1 MSYIIGLDHGNG
13 WVKAKTA
20 SNELTLPSYYAKL
33 ETVNEGYGNN
43 KIEVKEYESN
53 ISKGE
58 KFVWGEEI
66 NRIDHVVP
74 TYGAQ
79 DRYKQTPY
87 RLLTEFALAEA
98 ASKEGDAI
106 SDVMVVTGVPSIEKG
121 TDSEKDLINVVRG
134 DHLVNINDKG
144 IILRVSDVK
153 VLPQPVGVVMS
164 EYLDADGFVEDES
177 FETDSVAVIDIGT
190 GTTDIDHVKSLKRQ
204 KGDSDSIL
212 LGMNDVYRR
221 VADWIN
227 SQNPS
232 ARATASKVE
241 SQFANDSYVISK
253 RSVIEIDDIKEKALD
268 EVAAELKTEIIGR
281 WKTWERFDR
290 ILLTGGGA
298 TQLGQRLLSLI
309 PDAEIVKS
317 PQTANVE
324 GFYRYGKSLVGDD
337 E

>member
-1 MSYIIGLDHGNG
+1 MSYVIGLDHGNG

-58 KFVWGEEI
+58 KFVWGREI
-66 NRIDHVVP
+66 NRVDHVIP

-79 DRYKQTPY
+79 DRYKQMPY
-87 RLLTEFALAEA
+87 KLLTEFALADVA
-98 ASKEGDAI
+98 AKEGDAI
-106 SDVMVVTGVPSIEKG
+106 SDVTVVTGVPSIEKG
-121 TDSEKDLINVVRG
+121 TDAEKDLINVVRG
-134 DHLVNINDKG
+134 DHLVIINDKG

-227 SQNPS
+227 SKNTS
-232 ARATASKVE
+232 ARATVGKVE

-253 RSVIEIDDIKEKALD
+253 RSVIEIDEIKEKALD

-298 TQLGQRLLSLI
+298 TQLGKRLQSLI
-309 PDAEIVKS
+309 PDAEIVKD

>member
-58 KFVWGEEI
+58 KFVWGSEI
-66 NRIDHVVP
+66 NRVDHVIP

-79 DRYKQTPY
+79 DRYKQMPY
-87 RLLTEFALAEA
+87 KLLTEFALADVA
-98 ASKEGDAI
+98 AKEGDAI
-106 SDVMVVTGVPSIEKG
+106 SDITVVTGVPSIEKG
-121 TDSEKDLINVVRG
+121 TDAESDLINVVRG

-227 SQNPS
+227 SKNTS
-232 ARATASKVE
+232 ARATVGKVE

-253 RSVIEIDDIKEKALD
+253 RSVIEIDEIKKRALD

-298 TQLGQRLLSLI
+298 TQLGKRLQSLI